1 MREPSRHGIRGSSGT
16 RGCGCLL
23 ALLALAGMFGARDA
37 GAQAI
42 TRFVRDTGKINFV
55 TTGGALR
62 NSATSTCALNATSTQ
77 TLSGIPSGTTIR
89 NAYLY
94 WGGSAATAATNDTSV
109 TLNGTTVT
117 ASRTF
122 ARTWT
127 NAGTNYPFFGDF
139 ANVTSLVTA
148 AGGNGVYTFGNLTV
162 NTGAP
167 HSGNS
172 TCAGGWAL
180 IVIYESA
187 TERLRAINVFDGLD
201 YFYGSSLTLS
211 PDGFR
216 VPAFNIDG
224 RIAVFTLD
232 GDPGNS
238 TALNGFDEALR
249 YNGNLL
255 DDGLVPAG
263 SVPTVQQFDGTIN
276 TSGIVTSYGV
286 DVDQYDI
293 SSFLVP
299 GATSGTTLYSAGA
312 DLVLLMA
319 QVVSATSDPAVDLG
333 VTMSHAGNF
342 VAGGT
347 GQYTLTVSNAA
358 GMEREE
364 NTVTVTDTLPTGYS
378 FNAGSGTGWT
388 CSAAGQVVTC
398 THAPVLNSGASF
410 PALTLT
416 VNVLET
422 AAASVNHTVTVSSP
436 SYDFNAPNNSATDAT
451 TVVFPNLSTSTKS
464 VVDLNGGEAQP
475 GDTLR
480 YTITLIESAGFP
492 SAGVSVTDHIPANST
507 FASIVSI
514 PAGAA
519 STFTPAPGGNN
530 NKGLITVTGITMPA
544 SSSRTVVFD
553 VTVDNVS
560 PGALINNQATVT
572 NPNGPDATPS
582 APPVTV
588 LPSFIPGPGASKQLY
603 IWSNPVRLTRTQP
616 TGAHAPI
623 DINGNNQS
631 QTFTMNVP
639 LQSALT
645 LNSGSFNVNLLL
657 ARSGG
662 AANTNRTVTVTLRKT
677 IGGVTTD
684 VGSAAQTFTG
694 MSTTMAMYTFTIIPS
709 GALTLP
715 PPNASFSLV
724 VNNNSNNTANRAITL
739 TPYSGA
745 QFSRVDLNSA
755 TIINVDSIQT
765 WNATFNGGAQQGSFY
780 PGATVFVR
788 ATISDPFGSFD
799 ISSARITIR
808 DPNNVAQVNNQLM
821 AEQAAPATCSSTAA
835 ATCIFQYAFTLP
847 TTPVPALGTWNITVR
862 GNEGVEGVFD
872 DGLDSFVVAYP
883 QPSITMVK
891 SSVLLSSPVAGN
903 LKRIPQ
909 AVVRYDITVTNSGPG
924 IVDPNTVVITD
935 PIPANTA
942 MYVATTPA
950 NPVVFVNGT
959 GNAVSGLTFTYA
971 TNVQYSST
979 GASGP
984 WTYTPVP
991 DPDGFDPAV
1000 RAVRIA
1006 PGGTMS
1012 AAGTGNPTF
1021 TLQFRVRIN

>member
-1 MREPSRHGIRGSSGT
+1 MREPSSHGIRGSSSKAG
-16 RGCGCLL
+16 RGCLL

-42 TRFVRDTGKINFV
+42 TRYVRDTGNINFV
-55 TTGGALR
+55 TTGGTLR
-62 NSATSTCALNATSTQ
+62 NSSTSTCSLNATSTQ
-77 TLSGIPSGTTIR
+77 TLAGIPAGTTIR
-89 NAYLY
+89 GAYLY
-94 WGGSAATAATNDTSV
+94 WGGSGATAAYNDTTV
-109 TLNGTTVT
+109 TLNGTGVT

-122 ARTWT
+122 ARTWINGAT
-127 NAGTNYPFFGDF
+127 SYPFFGDF
-139 ANVTSLVTA
+139 ANVTSIVNA
-148 AGGNGVYTFGNLTV
+148 AGGNATYTFGGLTV

-201 YFYGSSLTLS
+201 YFYGSALTLT

-216 VPAFNIDG
+216 VPPANIDG

-238 TALNGFDEALR
+238 TTNNGVDEALR
-249 YNGNLL
+249 FNGTLL

-276 TSGIVTSYGV
+276 TSGVVTSYGV

-293 SSFLVP
+293 SGLLVP

-319 QVVSATSDPAVDLG
+319 QVVSATSDPAVNLG
-333 VTMSHAGNF
+333 VTMSHSGNF
-342 VAGGT
+342 VAGST
-347 GQYTLTVSNAA
+347 GQYTITVSNAA
-358 GMEREE
+358 GMERED
-364 NTVTVTDTLPTGYS
+364 NIVTVTDTLPTGFT
-378 FNAGSGTGWT
+378 FNAGTGTGWS

-398 THAPVLNSGASF
+398 THAPILNAGASF

-436 SYDFNAPNNSATDAT
+436 SYDFDTANNTAIDAT

-492 SAGVSVTDHIPANST
+492 TAGVSVTDHIPANTT
-507 FASIVSI
+507 FASVVSI
-514 PAGAA
+514 PAGATSA
-519 STFTPAPGGNN
+519 FSPPPAGDND
-530 NKGLITVTGITMPA
+530 KGLLTITAITVPA
-544 SSSRTVVFD
+544 SSTRTVIFD

-582 APPVTV
+582 AGPVTV
-588 LPSFIPGPGASKQLY
+588 LPSFVPGPGAAKQLY
-603 IWSNPVRLTRTQP
+603 LWSTPVRLTRERPSGTHN
-616 TGAHAPI
+616 AI
-623 DINGNNQS
+623 SINGNNQS
-631 QTFTMNVP
+631 QIFTMNVP
-639 LQSALT
+639 LQAPLT
-645 LNSGSFNVNLLL
+645 LNNVNFTVNVLM
-657 ARSGG
+657 ARTGSIS
-662 AANTNRTVTVTLRKT
+662 NQTRNITVTLRKT
-677 IGGVTTD
+677 IGATTTNIATATQSIPNMPTGVT
-684 VGSAAQTFTG
+684 
-694 MSTTMAMYTFTIIPS
+694 MYTYT
-709 GALTLP
+709 LTP
-715 PPNASFSLV
+715 PAVLAMPVGTTFSLV
-724 VNNNSNNTANRAITL
+724 VNNSSTNSNRSIEL
-739 TPYSGA
+739 TPYNGSGY
-745 QFSRVDLNSA
+745 SRVDLNSA
-755 TIINVDSIQT
+755 TVVNVDNIQT
-765 WNATFNGGAQQGSFY
+765 WNAAYNTGAQQTSFY

-788 ATISDPFGSFD
+788 ATLSDPFGSFD
-799 ISSARITIR
+799 ISDARMWIT
-808 DPNNVAQVNNQLM
+808 DATTPTPGTPVTNLQMTPVGPTCGATSS
-821 AEQAAPATCSSTAA
+821 ATCL
-835 ATCIFQYAFTLP
+835 FQAQYTLP
-847 TTPVPALGTWNITVR
+847 STPTPPLGTWNIRVR
-862 GNEGVEGVFD
+862 GIEGVEGVFD
-872 DGLDSFVVAYP
+872 EGLDSFTVAYP
-883 QPSITMVK
+883 QPAVTMVK
-891 SSVLLSSPVAGN
+891 SSVLSTSPVPGN

-909 AVVRYDITVTNSGPG
+909 SVVRYDVTVTNSGPG
-924 IVDPNTVVITD
+924 SVDANTLVITD

-950 NPVVFVNGT
+950 NPVVFVNGAT
-959 GNAVSGLTFTYA
+959 PSGLIFNYA
-971 TNVQYSST
+971 TNVSYSST

-991 DPDGFDPAV
+991 DANGFDPAV

-1012 AAGTGNPTF
+1012 AAGAGNPSF
-1021 TLQFRVRIN
+1021 TMQFRIRIN

>member
-16 RGCGCLL
+16 RGRGCLL

-55 TTGGALR
+55 TTGGTLR
-62 NSATSTCALNATSTQ
+62 NSATNTCALNATSTQ
-77 TLSGIPSGTTIR
+77 TLSGIPAGTTIR

-122 ARTWT
+122 ARTW
-127 NAGTNYPFFGDF
+127 NNGTNYPFFGDF

-148 AGGNGVYTFGNLTV
+148 AGGNGSYTFGNLTV

-201 YFYGSSLTLS
+201 YFYGSSLTLN

-224 RIAVFTLD
+224 RMAVFTLD

-333 VTMSHAGNF
+333 VTMSHTGNF

-347 GQYTLTVSNAA
+347 GQYTITVSNAA

-388 CSAAGQVVTC
+388 CSAAAQVVTC

-422 AAASVNHTVTVSSP
+422 AAASVNHTVTVDSP
-436 SYDFNAPNNSATDAT
+436 SYDFNTANDSATDAT

-507 FASIVSI
+507 FASVVSI
-514 PAGAA
+514 PVGATSA
-519 STFTPAPGGNN
+519 FTPAPGGNN
-530 NKGLITVTGITMPA
+530 NKGLLTVTGITMPA

-582 APPVTV
+582 APPITV
-588 LPSFIPGPGASKQLY
+588 LPSFIPGPGATKQLY
-603 IWSNPVRLTRTQP
+603 LWSNPVRLTRTQP
-616 TGAHAPI
+616 SGTPPAVA
-623 DINGNNQS
+623 INGNNQS
-631 QTFTMNVP
+631 QTFTMDLP
-639 LQSALT
+639 LQTALT
-645 LNSGSFNVNLLL
+645 LNNVNFNVTLVMN
-657 ARSGG
+657 RTGTSG
-662 AANTNRTVTVTLRKT
+662 NDNRTVTVTLRKT
-677 IGGVTTD
+677 IGAVTTD
-684 VGSAAQTFTG
+684 VATAAQTLSPMSATPTAYSFTLTPTG
-694 MSTTMAMYTFTIIPS
+694 TLTIP
-709 GALTLP
+709 A
-715 PPNASFSLV
+715 NATFSLL
-724 VNNNSNNTANRAITL
+724 VNNNSGNSNQRNIAL
-739 TPYSGA
+739 SPLSGV
-745 QFSRVDLNSA
+745 QFSRIDLSSA

-765 WNATFNGGAQQGSFY
+765 WNAAYNGGAQQTSFN

-788 ATISDPFGSFD
+788 ATISDPFGSYD
-799 ISSARITIR
+799 ISGARIWIT
-808 DPNNVAQVNNQLM
+808 DAATPTAGTPVTNQPM
-821 AEQAAPATCSSTAA
+821 AAVSASCTATSATCV
-835 ATCIFQYAFTLP
+835 FEYQYVLP
-847 TTPVPALGTWNITVR
+847 SAPTPALGTWNIRVR

-872 DGLDSFVVAYP
+872 EGLDSFVVAYP

-909 AVVRYDITVTNSGPG
+909 SVVRYDITVTNSGPG
-924 IVDPNTVVITD
+924 TVDPNTLVITD

-959 GNAVSGLTFTYA
+959 GNAVSGLTYAYA

-991 DPDGFDPAV
+991 DPNGFDPAV
-1000 RAVRIA
+1000 RAVRVA

-1012 AAGTGNPTF
+1012 AAGLGNPTF
-1021 TLQFRVRIN
+1021 TIQFRVRIN